1 MTKTNKNT
9 LAADAILIKL
19 GDLETARINWEE
31 GSYKKSNDEL
41 YSILD
46 RCLVLFQQIKNM
58 TDGKRKAIKAIDGAL
73 VTRGMKV
80 QKNTSLVTKIVRYVF
95 GDCGK
100 RAFAY
105 ARVILAADANKP
117 ENQSLH
123 AYITTEG
130 GIEEIRKKKDGE
142 PTAIEKREML
152 IASAEER
159 LTVCVPLMT
168 GFKLIKEV
176 RPDNDNGLNMFVVL
190 FRTDDNDEDS
200 IVYSTGNETIIQSLL
215 AESERKLIADVKN
228 ATAVAAPAKAA
239 QSRAS
244 KVKQAAANQPAAA

>member
-1 MTKTNKNT
+1 MTKSIKNT
-9 LAADAILIKL
+9 IAADAILIKL

-46 RCLVLFQQIKNM
+46 RCLVLFQQIKDM
-58 TDGKRKAIKAIDGAL
+58 TDGKRKAIKAIDETL

-105 ARVILAADANKP
+105 ARVILAADANKE

-123 AYITTEG
+123 AYITKAG
-130 GIEEIRKKKDGE
+130 GIEEIRKAAKPGAE
-142 PTAIEKREML
+142 PKPDRETL
-152 IASAEER
+152 INRAEER
-159 LTVCVPLMT
+159 IENVAPLVS
-168 GFKLIKEV
+168 GIKLIDELQPNSESGLELVAVLMRKE
-176 RPDNDNGLNMFVVL
+176 PDG
-190 FRTDDNDEDS
+190 TAS
-200 IVYSTGNETIIQSLL
+200 IVYGCTSATIIGSLL
-215 AESERKLIADVKN
+215 AASERD
-228 ATAVAAPAKAA
+228 ATAKASAANDEAAPGKAADQRAVSIAEVAA
-239 QSRAS
+239 
-244 KVKQAAANQPAAA
+244 